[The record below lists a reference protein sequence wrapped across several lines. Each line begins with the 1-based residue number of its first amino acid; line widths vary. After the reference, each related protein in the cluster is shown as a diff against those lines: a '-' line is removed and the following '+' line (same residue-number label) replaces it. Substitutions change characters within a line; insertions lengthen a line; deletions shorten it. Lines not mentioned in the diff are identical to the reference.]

1 MPALMIRFLCGRY
14 HATAWGR
21 NVNEGAPEWPP
32 SPFRIARALLDIW
45 YRRHEKIP
53 EEAVKEALSLLSG
66 SPRMSLPATASMA
79 VKLYQDMGKK
89 DGDRQPV
96 IDASVCMHP
105 GEVMFLELPEQASR
119 QALGTLQT
127 LASELNYLGRSES
140 WIEASIV
147 EKLPDEKEWNCLAS
161 ENGTAVNTLRS
172 ETGYEDLPYRP
183 KITADGQSRD
193 MTWLEALTISTATLQ
208 AEGWNK
214 HPLLGH
220 AAYVL
225 PEQRYKKPGRS
236 CLASEPL
243 CYTYALQSVPQPPV
257 TQTLIM
263 AERVRAGLMSKSR
276 QITGDPE
283 QVSPLFSG
291 KDASGNPLK
300 NHQHAFYW
308 PCDLD
313 GDGKIDHMKIIVP
326 RAITP
331 GERAA
336 FEALKKIWSG
346 GSDLGRLILLHAQP
360 LAQREDA
367 LIVESVT
374 PVVFGRHYKPR
385 AGSFADWLVSEVRRS
400 CAEVGIPEPVT
411 VSPVPLLPCRDGAPI
426 RWSEFVCQRKGE
438 RPTHGYGFRL
448 TFSQPVKVPFAIG
461 KMAHFGL
468 GLFTAKK

>member
-45 YRRHEKIP
+45 YRRHEEIP
-53 EEAVKEALSLLSG
+53 AKEVKEALLLLSG
-66 SPRMSLPATASMA
+66 SPRMSLPDTASMA

-96 IDASVCMHP
+96 IDASVCMRA
-105 GEVMFLELPEQASR
+105 GEAMFLELTDQCSQ
-119 QALGTLQT
+119 QALRTLQT
-127 LASELNYLGRSES
+127 LVSELNYLGRSES

-147 EKLPDEKEWNCLAS
+147 EKLPDDRRWNCLAS
-161 ENGTAVNTLRS
+161 EGGTAVNTLRS

-183 KITADGQSRD
+183 KITADGQTND
-193 MTWLEALTISTATLQ
+193 MTWLEALSISTAMLQ

-214 HPLLGH
+214 HPLLDH
-220 AAYVL
+220 AAYAL
-225 PEQRYKKPGRS
+225 TKQNDKMTRRS
-236 CLASEPL
+236 CPSSEPL
-243 CYTYALQSVPQPPV
+243 CYTFALQSVPQPPV
-257 TQTLIM
+257 TQTLII

-276 QITGDPE
+276 QIAGDPE
-283 QVSPLFSG
+283 QVSSLFSG
-291 KDASGNPLK
+291 KDLLGNPLK

-313 GDGKIDHMKIIVP
+313 GDGKIDHVKVIAP
-326 RAITP
+326 RAITL

-346 GSDLGRLILLHAQP
+346 GRDLGKLILLHALP
-360 LAQREDA
+360 LAQQEDA
-367 LIVESVT
+367 LVVESAT
-374 PVVFGRHYKPR
+374 PVVFGRHYKPH
-385 AGSFADWLVSEVRRS
+385 AGSFDEWLIAEVRRS
-400 CAEVGIPEPVT
+400 CAEVGISEPAT
-411 VSPVPLLPCRDGAPI
+411 VEFVPLLPCRDGAPI

-468 GLFTAKK
+468 GLFTTKK